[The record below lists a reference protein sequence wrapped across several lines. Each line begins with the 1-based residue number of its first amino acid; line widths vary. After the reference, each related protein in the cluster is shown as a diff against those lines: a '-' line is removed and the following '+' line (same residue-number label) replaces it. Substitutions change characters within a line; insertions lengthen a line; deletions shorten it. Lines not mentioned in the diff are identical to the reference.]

1 MVYVKHFDILGV
13 DTAQIPCIELQGV
26 PNAAT
31 VGAVGLLGMDMTS
44 EGHELYVCTAVNG
57 SVYTWQSLKDGKDGV
72 SVIGTHINLNGE
84 LIVTLSNG
92 TEINAGVVKGE
103 QGEPGKDAV
112 NGRDGKDGKDG
123 IDGKDGLGVVS
134 ATFNGNKELVFT
146 MTDGTTIVAGKVIP
160 SLKDLVGS
168 VPIGDKFHCV
178 YYDGEKF
185 VSSSVAP
192 RELTLESAT
201 WEEIN
206 RIAQEGEA
214 SQYFYIGE
222 EKKITL
228 STGEEVS
235 MVILGFDHDDLAD
248 GTGKAKITF
257 GMKHLLS
264 TKLYLETGKHDA
276 WSSSILYEKTRDI
289 YSMLP
294 SDVQAVI
301 KRVTKKSLYDI
312 SYTNKSG
319 ELDTSTDTLFLLSL
333 SEIGDS
339 EYTPTTSEIYEYY
352 DTVGSLIKHLSNGSG
367 NTDLW
372 WLRDETMCVTSLGNP
387 SSHGA
392 GSGSLGICFG
402 FCI

>member
-1 MVYVKHFDILGV
+1 MDYVKHFDILGV

-44 EGHELYVCTAVNG
+44 DGHELYVCTAVNG

-84 LIVTLSNG
+84 LIITLSNG
-92 TEINAGVVKGE
+92 TEINAGVVRGE
-103 QGEPGKDAV
+103 KGEPGKDAV
-112 NGRDGKDGKDG
+112 DGVNGRDGRDGV
-123 IDGKDGLGVVS
+123 DGKDGLGVVS

-192 RELTLESAT
+192 REITLASAT

-214 SQYFYIGE
+214 SRYFYIGE

-264 TKLYLETGKHDA
+264 TAVYLGTNQHDVWASSRLYQHVLGV
-276 WSSSILYEKTRDI
+276 
-289 YSMLP
+289 YSMFP
-294 SDVQAVI
+294 SDVQAVV
-301 KRVTKKSLYDI
+301 KKVTKKSLYDI
-312 SYTNKSG
+312 STTTSQGKVA
-319 ELDTSTDTLFLLSL
+319 TSTDTIFLFSLNEVGILS
-333 SEIGDS
+333 
-339 EYTPTTSEIYEYY
+339 YTPSTSEVYEYY
-352 DTVGSLIKHLSNGSG
+352 YTVGSRVKRLGNGV
-367 NTDLW
+367 TDVCPW
-372 WLRDETMCVTSLGNP
+372 WLRDKGKYVTGTGEASYGDTVSNTF
-387 SSHGA
+387 
-392 GSGSLGICFG
+392 GICVG

>member
-1 MVYVKHFDILGV
+1 MKYVKHFDILGV

-57 SVYTWQSLKDGKDGV
+57 SVYTWQCIKSGKDGTCV
-72 SVIGTHINLNGE
+72 TGTHINLDGE
-84 LIVTLSNG
+84 LIISLSNG
-92 TEINAGVVKGE
+92 TELNAGMVRGE
-103 QGEPGKDAV
+103 KGEPGKDAADGV
-112 NGRDGKDGKDG
+112 NGKDGRDG
-123 IDGKDGLGVVS
+123 IDGKDGVSVVS
-134 ATFNGNKELVFT
+134 ATFNGNKELVLT
-146 MTDGTTIVAGKVIP
+146 MSDGTTITAGKVIP
-160 SLKDLVGS
+160 SLKDLVGA

-222 EKKITL
+222 EKKMTL

-264 TKLYLETGKHDA
+264 SRTTGATNYSQYWQDTTIYDII
-276 WSSSILYEKTRDI
+276 SSLLPRF
-289 YSMLP
+289 P
-294 SDVQAVI
+294 SDVQAFL
-301 KRVTKKSLYDI
+301 KKVTKKS
-312 SYTNKSG
+312 TNGNNYIESS
-319 ELDTSTDTLFLLSL
+319 DHFLFPFSR
-333 SEIGDS
+333 SEVGV
-339 EYTPTTSEIYEYY
+339 ETTVITAEVYEYY
-352 DTVGSLIKHLSNGSG
+352 NTIGSRIKCLSNGVGSVSE
-367 NTDLW
+367 W
-372 WLRDETMCVTSLGNP
+372 HLRDTAYGIDGTGGLMSMVLNRTC
-387 SSHGA
+387 
-392 GSGSLGICFG
+392 GICFG

>member
-1 MVYVKHFDILGV
+1 MDYVKHFDILGV

-84 LIVTLSNG
+84 LIITLSNG
-92 TEINAGVVKGE
+92 TEINAGVVRGE
-103 QGEPGKDAV
+103 KGEPGKDAV
-112 NGRDGKDGKDG
+112 DGANGRDGRDGV
-123 IDGKDGLGVVS
+123 DGKDGLGVVS

-185 VSSSVAP
+185 VSSSIAP
-192 RELTLESAT
+192 REITLESAT

-214 SQYFYIGE
+214 SRYFYVGE

-264 TKLYLETGKHDA
+264 TGVYLTTSDHDV
-276 WSSSILYEKTRDI
+276 WSSSPLYKKMLDI
-289 YSMLP
+289 YSMFP

-312 SYTNKSG
+312 SNSTYNGS
-319 ELDTSTDTLFLLSL
+319 LAISTDTIFLFSL
-333 SEIGDS
+333 SEIGCS
-339 EYTPTTSEIYEYY
+339 EYIPSTSDVYEYY

-367 NTDLW
+367 VASYW
-372 WLRDETMCVTSLGNP
+372 WLRDKGKVVTSTGTVNI
-387 SSHGA
+387 
-392 GSGSLGICFG
+392 GSASTTGGICFG

>member
-1 MVYVKHFDILGV
+1 MDYVKHFDILGV

-44 EGHELYVCTAVNG
+44 DGHELYVCTAVNG

-84 LIVTLSNG
+84 LIITLSNG
-92 TEINAGVVKGE
+92 TEINAGVVRGE
-103 QGEPGKDAV
+103 KGEPGKDAV
-112 NGRDGKDGKDG
+112 DGVNGRDGRDG
-123 IDGKDGLGVVS
+123 IDGKDGVSVVS
-134 ATFNGNKELVFT
+134 ATFNGNKELVLT
-146 MTDGTTIVAGKVIP
+146 MSDGTTITAGKVIP
-160 SLKDLVGS
+160 SLKDLVGA

-257 GMKHLLS
+257 GMKHLLA
-264 TKLYLETGKHDA
+264 TVVNLNTNEHTA
-276 WSSSILYEKTRDI
+276 WSNSFLYEQIRHI

-312 SYTNKSG
+312 SNTSHSG
-319 ELDTSTDTLFLLSL
+319 KLDTSTDTLFLFSL
-333 SEIGDS
+333 SEIGFS
-339 EYTPTTSEIYEYY
+339 EYTPTTSETYEYY
-352 DTVGSLIKHLSNGSG
+352 DTVGSYIKCLDNGAGSAYA
-367 NTDLW
+367 W
-372 WLRDETMCVTSLGNP
+372 WLRDQCKEVEADGTVSLYNISYSTS
-387 SSHGA
+387 
-392 GSGSLGICFG
+392 GICFG